1 MFPECDWTVYI
12 RMSMLVWIVSKK
24 FGHLKRDD
32 AATEQAWLEDLAANA
47 MSLNRNL
54 QVHPEWPQIYARS
67 GGPMFWLLENL
78 TAQGLTTELLPALE
92 NFRSGN
98 LSYLMLTSPPRPTA
112 EEAGA
117 AAELLRKEGE
127 LLEELKGCY
136 FLLLNPV
143 LPSHYKHF
151 DVDIRDPSLMRGLD
165 FKGAP
170 EAYARTRK
178 ELTDLHEQMKS
189 LAPRYADRRLRPTA
203 DLDRLAEALRAHRP
217 PGE

>member
-1 MFPECDWTVYI
+1 MRLDRLHPHEYAGLDRQQEVRSFEA
-12 RMSMLVWIVSKK
+12 RRRS
-24 FGHLKRDD
+24 H
-32 AATEQAWLEDLAANA
+32 EQAWLEDLAANA

-136 FLLLNPV
+136 FCC
-143 LPSHYKHF
+143 
-151 DVDIRDPSLMRGLD
+151 
-165 FKGAP
+165 
-170 EAYARTRK
+170 
-178 ELTDLHEQMKS
+178 
-189 LAPRYADRRLRPTA
+189 
-203 DLDRLAEALRAHRP
+203 
-217 PGE
+217 